1 MSRGGPA
8 VLAVSLLAA
17 AAVASAQAGGAAAQA
32 ATQAAP
38 ASPAAAPAP
47 PPSTVPATPRCGE
60 PYRVGSGDVLEVVV
74 FGNDDLSRTVP
85 VRTDGAVALPL
96 VGDVAVAGASLA
108 EIRELVASAY
118 ARYLVSPQ
126 VDARVREYNSR
137 FVALVGEVSQPGRR
151 ALGECTRVIDVLLQ
165 AGGFRDGASSE
176 VVVSS
181 GEGEDEALRA
191 RVDRGVF
198 TPEARRVLET
208 VLRGGEIVTV
218 LPRSFVT
225 VQGEVARPNRY
236 PIEGRLTVTGAL
248 SLAGGLTRS
257 GSGKAKIVRLS
268 AAGERQVLDADLKAI
283 RDGRAEDLVLHP
295 DDIVTVPRRFF

>member
-1 MSRGGPA
+1 MSRRG
-8 VLAVSLLAA
+8 LAILMLSWLAA
-17 AAVASAQAGGAAAQA
+17 AAPASAQTEGV
-32 ATQAAP
+32 AP
-38 ASPAAAPAP
+38 QASPAPVRVAPAA
-47 PPSTVPATPRCGE
+47 SAEPRCGDA
-60 PYRVGSGDVLEVVV
+60 YRVGSGDVLEVVV

-85 VRTDGAVALPL
+85 VRTDGAIALPL
-96 VGDVAVAGASLA
+96 VGEVPTGGATLD
-108 EIRELVASAY
+108 EIRERLTGAF

-126 VDARVREYNSR
+126 IDARVREYNSR

-181 GEGEDEALRA
+181 GEGADEALRA

-198 TPEARRVLET
+198 TPDARRVLET

-218 LPRSFVT
+218 LPRSYVT

-257 GSGKAKIVRLS
+257 GSSKAKIVRLS
-268 AAGERQVLDADLKAI
+268 VAGERQVVEADLKAI
-283 RDGRAEDLVLHP
+283 RDGRAEDLVLQP

>member
-1 MSRGGPA
+1 VSRRSSA
-8 VLAVSLLAA
+8 LAALLSLAA
-17 AAVASAQAGGAAAQA
+17 AGAALASPSTAPAIAQA
-32 ATQAAP
+32 
-38 ASPAAAPAP
+38 
-47 PPSTVPATPRCGE
+47 RCGE
-60 PYRVGSGDVLEVVV
+60 PYRVGSGDTLEVVV

-85 VRTDGAVALPL
+85 VRTDGAIALPL

-108 EIRELVASAY
+108 EIRERLTATFAQ
-118 ARYLVSPQ
+118 YLVSPQ
-126 VDARVREYNSR
+126 VNVRVREYNSR

-181 GEGEDEALRA
+181 GEGEAEALRA

-198 TPEARRVLET
+198 TPEARRVLES

-257 GSGKAKIVRLS
+257 GGGKAKIVRLGAS
-268 AAGERQVLDADLKAI
+268 GERQVLDADLKAI
-283 RDGRAEDLVLHP
+283 RDGRAEDLLLQP